1 MVGVESGDSA
11 PDRCAAVPG
20 ARSAVMAAET
30 QVPSRHRAVAPSGS
44 RPSGNVPG
52 NDGLAVAVAVGLLG
66 NEVGFVG
73 LEWP

>member
-1 MVGVESGDSA
+1 M
-11 PDRCAAVPG
+11 
-20 ARSAVMAAET
+20 MAAENK
-30 QVPSRHRAVAPSGS
+30 VPSRHRAVAPSGS